1 MVCDNCIKNKSIEV
15 CGRCREITKYEL
27 VQMVLGLYETPE
39 VILLKDQRN
48 KTGSR
53 SCKKPLIDSLEYSI
67 KFYYDHGYTYR
78 QIATKQGV
86 SVGTVYNV
94 VHGKRKKK

>member
-27 VQMVLGLYETPE
+27 VQMVLGLYESPE
-39 VILLKDQRN
+39 AILLKNQRN

-53 SCKKPLIDSLEYSI
+53 SCKKLPIDALEYSI
-67 KFYYDHGYTYR
+67 RYYYEHGYSYR
-78 QIATKQGV
+78 RIAKEQGV
-86 SVGTVYNV
+86 SVGTVHNV
-94 VHGKRKKK
+94 IHGKRKNK